1 MGLIDGVYKGAGD
14 FEIDPADC
22 PSDWDPKQG
31 ITDTDI
37 NLYISLPTS
46 GPLAGFG
53 LIADGMRAYFK
64 KINDAGGIEGRKIN
78 LTSQD
83 DGYAPDKTKTN
94 VDEALGSGKYAALY
108 GVLGTP
114 NNLAIWDT
122 TNDECMPQLF
132 NATGAAQWGDVENH
146 PWTMGLQL
154 DYFTEAGLWAK
165 WLQSEHPELKTVAE
179 ITFNSDF
186 GQSYHKGFA
195 FATQGTG
202 LEVVDQETHEPTAPN
217 LDNQF
222 TTLAASG
229 AEVLLLETSGSFCTQ
244 AMAQVEKQ
252 TTWHPLVISSL
263 TCGSLN
269 QFFKPL
275 IDQGLTGK
283 DTYLILTG
291 KDVNDPKNQ
300 TDPAVV
306 DYKTTLSAQGLD
318 PNVTTY
324 ASGWYSAFY
333 MVDVLQRAATY
344 EGGLDRGN
352 IMLAARDIHEAAP
365 LTIPG
370 LQAITNGMKDAY
382 ITEGGQMVQY
392 KVTDPTQLGT
402 FQPAGDLINLEG
414 QLGTYQTVLEASAST
429 ASTTTTG

>member
-1 MGLIDGVYKGAGD
+1 MADIEKG
-14 FEIDPADC
+14 
-22 PSDWDPKQG
+22 S
-31 ITDTDI
+31 
-37 NLYISLPTS
+37 
-46 GPLAGFG
+46 
-53 LIADGMRAYFK
+53 
-64 KINDAGGIEGRKIN
+64 
-78 LTSQD
+78 
-83 DGYAPDKTKTN
+83 
-94 VDEALGSGKYAALY
+94 
-108 GVLGTP
+108 
-114 NNLAIWDT
+114 
-122 TNDECMPQLF
+122 
-132 NATGAAQWGDVENH
+132 
-146 PWTMGLQL
+146 
-154 DYFTEAGLWAK
+154 
-165 WLQSEHPELKTVAE
+165 
-179 ITFNSDF
+179 
-186 GQSYHKGFA
+186 
-195 FATQGTG
+195 
-202 LEVVDQETHEPTAPN
+202 
-217 LDNQF
+217 
-222 TTLAASG
+222 
-229 AEVLLLETSGSFCTQ
+229 
-244 AMAQVEKQ
+244 
-252 TTWHPLVISSL
+252 WHPTVIMSE

-306 DYKTTLSAQGLD
+306 DYKTTLSSQGLD

-333 MVDVLQRAATY
+333 MVDVLQRAATF

>member
-1 MGLIDGVYKGAGD
+1 
-14 FEIDPADC
+14 
-22 PSDWDPKQG
+22 
-31 ITDTDI
+31 
-37 NLYISLPTS
+37 
-46 GPLAGFG
+46 
-53 LIADGMRAYFK
+53 MRAYFK
-64 KINDAGGIEGRKIN
+64 KVNDAGGIDGRKIN

-83 DGYAPDKTKTN
+83 DGYQPDKTKTN
-94 VDEALGSGKYAALY
+94 VDEALGSNKYAALY

-132 NATGAAQWGDVENH
+132 NATGAAQWGDVEHH
-146 PWTMGLQL
+146 PWTLGLQL

-165 WLQSEHPELKTVAE
+165 WLQAEHPELTTVSE

-186 GQSYHKGFA
+186 GQSYHKGFD
-195 FATQGTG
+195 FATKGTNIKV
-202 LEVVDQETHEPTAPN
+202 LDQETHEPTAPN

-229 AEVLLLETSGSFCTQ
+229 AQVLLIETSGAFCTQ

-252 TTWHPLVISSL
+252 TNWHPLVIMSL

-283 DTYLILTG
+283 DTYLVLTG

-300 TDPAVV
+300 ADPAVV
-306 DYKTTLSAQGLD
+306 DYKTTLTAQGLD

-333 MVDVLQRAATY
+333 MVDVLKKAATY
-344 EGGLDRGN
+344 AGGLDRGN
-352 IMLAARDIHEAAP
+352 IMLAARDIHETAP
-365 LTIPG
+365 LTIDG

-392 KVTDPTQLGT
+392 KVTDPKALGT
-402 FQPAGDLINLEG
+402 FQPAGELINLEG
-414 QLGTYQTVLEASAST
+414 QLGTYKTVLEASAST
-429 ASTTTTG
+429 AGTTTTTG